1 MLKVFEALTFTEIM
15 YRTLNGFDQHLE
27 LIGAIDN
34 PEPTKITYGESV
46 TFEMTPWGGDDVQ
59 NQFRVEITAKGLDT
73 FETWFL
79 YTYRETELRNLP
91 IWHDI
96 LEDRSEDLILQ
107 AFQKVDDS
115 PLNAKY
121 LSGADFHWT
130 ITSKEGI
137 GFEYD
142 FEHLDEGNV
151 EVDKTLI
158 DLNERFVK
166 LAFSELVQNLPRW
179 VEIALMRL
187 PEGHETTLTR
197 FTVKPGSQLLVK
209 LIHNDHTLTLEICL
223 PGDELPTSIQ
233 IPRGQKNRVI
243 FFKTLNKFLMSL
255 AGRYQPRNSEIYSLL
270 REIMVV
276 YSSTKF
282 AGGKFVRDMRQ
293 GTMRFEF
300 DSSVFPMAIGHAF
313 EFKQPMNWEAGRN
326 DQASN

>member
-1 MLKVFEALTFTEIM
+1 MLNIFEAITFTEIM

-46 TFEMTPWGGDDVQ
+46 TFDITPWGGDDVQ
-59 NQFRVEITAKGLDT
+59 NQFRVEITAKGLDN

-79 YTYRETELRNLP
+79 YTYRETELPNLP

-96 LEDRSEDLILQ
+96 LRDRSEDLILQ

-151 EVDKTLI
+151 ESDKGLVE
-158 DLNERFVK
+158 LNQRFVK
-166 LAFSELVQNLPRW
+166 LVFSELVQHLPRW
-179 VEIALMRL
+179 VEAALLRL
-187 PEGHETTLTR
+187 PEGHEITLTR
-197 FTVKPGSQLLVK
+197 FVVEPGSQLLVK
-209 LIHNDHTLTLEICL
+209 LIHADHTLILEIYQ
-223 PGDELPTSIQ
+223 PGDTLPTKMY
-233 IPRGQKNRVI
+233 IPRGISNRVN
-243 FFKTLNKFLMSL
+243 FFKSLNKLLMSL
-255 AGRYQPRNSEIYSLL
+255 AGEYQPRNSEIYRLL
-270 REIMVV
+270 RDIMIV
-276 YSSTKF
+276 YTGTKF
-282 AGGKFVRDMRQ
+282 AGGTFLRDMRQ
-293 GTMRFEF
+293 GNMRFEF
-300 DSSVFPMAIGHAF
+300 DSSVFPLGSGLGF
-313 EFKQPMNWEAGRN
+313 EFKQPMNLEAGRN
-326 DQASN
+326 DRASN